1 VKTRTPK
8 GPERENER
16 QIEAERLLLGAICQQ
31 TLDATA
37 REDVLRHF
45 ASRKFARPEHQ
56 VVFKALSQI
65 PAREPAII
73 REVLAT
79 RLTVMGFPDLDVSAF
94 FDAPPLPDR
103 KVFALLRLL

>member
-1 VKTRTPK
+1 MKTTARK
-8 GPERENER
+8 RPERQEDR
-16 QIEAERLLLGAICQQ
+16 RIEAERLLLTALCQQ

-45 ASRKFARPEHQ
+45 STRKFAHPEHQ
-56 VVFKALSQI
+56 VLFWALSQL

-94 FDAPPLPDR
+94 FDAPALPDR
-103 KVFALLRLL
+103 DISALLRVL